1 MTTKSTDYTKIIK
14 GMNLKNYKV
23 KNWVFWLIMQ
33 KENTRYARKI
43 CGQNCQKY
51 LIQNMR
57 LLSAIPKKM
66 SSGFKHFFHIY
77 QMKWLD

>member
-23 KNWVFWLIMQ
+23 KNWVFSLIIK
-33 KENTRYARKI
+33 KENTCYARKI
-43 CGQNCQKY
+43 HGQNCQKY

-57 LLSAIPKKM
+57 LLSAILKKM
-66 SSGFKHFFHIY
+66 SSGFQNFFDIY
-77 QMKWLD
+77 QLK